1 MTEAL
6 PDCRVLKD
14 QLEQLAS
21 LGFLALPDC
30 QVNAEYVSVSKLK
43 QNMLLQYFG
52 SLRLNKSDFFL
63 ME

>member
-6 PDCRVLKD
+6 LDCRVLKD

-30 QVNAEYVSVSKLK
+30 QVCLAVLD
-43 QNMLLQYFG
+43 LLEVKVLQV
-52 SLRLNKSDFFL
+52 R
-63 ME
+63 